1 MISKWFRLKDRVIK
15 YRQAGNSLKDAV
27 KKFGIPKATLS
38 GWFKNV
44 KLSKSKKKIL
54 NNKWRKGLVYARM
67 KSLIWHNAEKKKRIE
82 LAEKEAEISLSKLK
96 FDSNEIEI
104 ALAML
109 YLGEGFKTSV
119 CTGIGNSDPLV
130 LRFFIRALERNYS
143 FDRLKIKC
151 ELHLRADQNINSIR
165 RYWSKELKIPICN
178 FTSVSVDKRTIGRKT
193 YPHYKGVCVLRC
205 GTVAI
210 SRKLVYLSR
219 QFCGRIIKGG

>member
-1 MISKWFRLKDRVIK
+1 MISKWSEIKRQVIK
-15 YRQAGNSLKDAV
+15 YRLAGNSLRDA
-27 KKFGIPKATLS
+27 KQKFGIPKATLS

-44 KLSKSKKKIL
+44 KLSDSKKKIL
-54 NNKWRKGLVYARM
+54 DKKWRKALVYART
-67 KSLIWHNAEKKKRIE
+67 KSVIWHNVEKKKRIE
-82 LAEKEAEISLSKLK
+82 LAEKEAEKSLSKLK

-104 ALAML
+104 ALAMI

-130 LRFFIRALERNYS
+130 LKFFIRALEINYS

-151 ELHLRADQNINSIR
+151 ELHLRADQNINLIR
-165 RYWSKELKIPICN
+165 KYWSKELGIPIRN
-178 FTSVSVDKRTIGRKT
+178 FTSVSVDKRTLGRKT
-193 YPHYKGVCVLRC
+193 YSHYKGVCVLRC

-219 QFCGRIIKGG
+219 RFCERIIRGG